1 MKYVDRLQAADG
13 WMEVGGAKEQ
23 VVGCQTVCLTN
34 QTQAAPEMI
43 SMSSR
48 VITAWRVLLN
58 CSVSLSIISPENKI
72 FWSKK

>member
-23 VVGCQTVCLTN
+23 VVVRLSVSMN

-48 VITAWRVLLN
+48 VITA
-58 CSVSLSIISPENKI
+58 
-72 FWSKK
+72 

>member
-48 VITAWRVLLN
+48 VITA
-58 CSVSLSIISPENKI
+58 
-72 FWSKK
+72 